1 MMRTRLGALLVLT
14 GVAAYAVP
22 RSPLAL
28 RRGAAARR
36 GPRAAA
42 AAADGERP
50 ARGGAGASGPS
61 LGELRNFA
69 LPALGLWISGPLLT
83 LIDTSAVG
91 LCSPAAESALEIA
104 ALGPGGSVCDG
115 ASYAFAFLNIAT
127 TNLYASATSDGER
140 AYVVRRGARLAAA
153 CGVAGLVATRLAA
166 APFLAFFIGSAGA
179 GAAEI
184 QARAAG
190 YVRVRALGLPFLL
203 VGNALTAALLGSKD
217 AVSPLVAMAASAAVN
232 VAGDVL
238 AVGVLGRGVRGA
250 AEATALAQ
258 AASCGV
264 LAVQAARTLGRGA
277 AGPAAYARDLLFGP
291 PGARKPGGRGFG
303 TFAGPVLLL
312 VASKLASFG
321 VLTYG
326 AARLGAVPLASHQL
340 AFTLYL
346 LASLVLDAM
355 AGQTAQAFLPPLLAA
370 DGDAPAAA
378 GLARGSTR
386 ERNSQLQ
393 RLISR
398 PFSARFG

>member
-22 RSPLAL
+22 RSPQAALRSPLAL

-36 GPRAAA
+36 GPRAGA

-50 ARGGAGASGPS
+50 ARGGADASGPS

-140 AYVVRRGARLAAA
+140 AYVVRRGAPAAPA
-153 CGVAGLVATRLAA
+153 ASRASSTLLAA
-166 APFLAFFIGSAGA
+166 APFLAFFIGSSGA

-184 QARAAG
+184 RPAR
-190 YVRVRALGLPFLL
+190 RATCACARSACPSSSS
-203 VGNALTAALLGSKD
+203 ATRSPRRSGSKD

-238 AVGVLGRGVRGA
+238 ADVSPANRELNDYMVGIVNERTPAPSYLGGW
-250 AEATALAQ
+250 
-258 AASCGV
+258 
-264 LAVQAARTLGRGA
+264 AAR
-277 AGPAAYARDLLFGP
+277 
-291 PGARKPGGRGFG
+291 ARKHEDACLRVVSRCAPLPRD
-303 TFAGPVLLL
+303 VM
-312 VASKLASFG
+312 LAIVS
-321 VLTYG
+321 YW
-326 AARLGAVPLASHQL
+326 
-340 AFTLYL
+340 
-346 LASLVLDAM
+346 SL
-355 AGQTAQAFLPPLLAA
+355 PH
-370 DGDAPAAA
+370 
-378 GLARGSTR
+378 
-386 ERNSQLQ
+386 
-393 RLISR
+393 
-398 PFSARFG
+398 